1 MHIKL
6 ISSFL
11 FALFLFLQCS
21 TNTET
26 IEQPIAKP
34 IQTSTKSATVQV
46 GAANIEAYLPLI
58 KGKKIAMVVNQTS
71 RVGDRHVVDSL
82 LALGVR
88 IQTIFAP
95 EHGFRGEADA
105 GEKVADGKDAS
116 TGIPLTSLYGKN
128 KKPSSQQLVGLDW
141 VIFDIQDVGA
151 RFYTYI
157 STMHYVM
164 QTCAEEGIPFMVL
177 DRPNP
182 NGHYVDGPIRQAG
195 YQSFVGMHTVPIV
208 HGMTVGEY
216 AQMVNE
222 EGWLEDGRKCE
233 LTVIPCQNYT
243 HTTPYT
249 LPVKPSPN
257 LPNNRSIYL
266 YPSLCLFEGTTVS
279 AGRGTTT
286 QFQVYGH
293 PDYTKGEYTYTPI
306 SRAGAKYPKHQDKA
320 CNGYD
325 LTKIPMEELQTSHGF
340 KLSYLMD
347 FYKNYPNQKD
357 FFLKNNF
364 FDKLAGTDQLRKQI
378 LAGQSAEDIRATW
391 QEDLTNF
398 KKIRTKYLLY
408 P

>member
-6 ISSFL
+6 ISRL
-11 FALFLFLQCS
+11 LVGLFLFLQCS
-21 TNTET
+21 SNTET
-26 IEQPIAKP
+26 TEQVVANP
-34 IQTSTKSATVQV
+34 IQVAIKPVAIQV
-46 GAANIEAYLPLI
+46 GADNFKAFLPLI

-71 RVGDRHVVDSL
+71 RIGERHVVDTL
-82 LALGVR
+82 LAMGVR

-105 GEKVADGKDAS
+105 GEKVADGKDAT

-128 KKPSSQQLVGLDW
+128 RKPSAQHLAGLDW
-141 VIFDIQDVGA
+141 VVFDIQDVGA

-164 QTCAEEGIPFMVL
+164 QACAEEGIPFMVL

-182 NGHYVDGPIRQAG
+182 NGHYVDGPVRQEG
-195 YQSFVGMHTVPIV
+195 YQSFVGMHRVPIV

-222 EGWLEDGRKCE
+222 EGWLEEGRKCE
-233 LTVIPCQNYT
+233 LTVIPCENYT

-293 PDYTKGEYTYTPI
+293 PAYTQGDHTFTPI
-306 SRAGAKYPKHQDKA
+306 SRAGAKYPKHQDKS

-325 LTKIPMEELQTSHGF
+325 LSTIPMKELETTHGF
-340 KLSYLMD
+340 KLDYLLD

-364 FDKLAGTDQLRKQI
+364 FDKLAGTDALRKQI
-378 LAGQSAEDIRATW
+378 LAGQSEKEIRATW
-391 QEDLTNF
+391 EEELTIF
-398 KKIRTKYLLY
+398 KKIRARYLLY

>member
-6 ISSFL
+6 ISRL
-11 FALFLFLQCS
+11 LVGLFLFLQCS
-21 TNTET
+21 SNTET
-26 IEQPIAKP
+26 TEQVVANP
-34 IQTSTKSATVQV
+34 IQVAIKPVAIQV
-46 GAANIEAYLPLI
+46 GADNFKAFLPLI

-71 RVGDRHVVDSL
+71 RIGERHVVDTL
-82 LALGVR
+82 LAMGVR

-95 EHGFRGEADA
+95 EHGFRGQADA
-105 GEKVADGKDAS
+105 GEKVADGKDAT

-128 KKPSSQQLVGLDW
+128 RKPSAQHLAGLDW
-141 VIFDIQDVGA
+141 VVFDIQDVGA

-164 QTCAEEGIPFMVL
+164 QACAEEGIPFMVL

-182 NGHYVDGPIRQAG
+182 NGHYVDGPVRQEG
-195 YQSFVGMHTVPIV
+195 YQSFVGMHRVPIV

-222 EGWLEDGRKCE
+222 EGWLEEGRKCE
-233 LTVIPCQNYT
+233 LTVIPCENYT

-293 PDYTKGEYTYTPI
+293 PAYTQGDHTFTPI
-306 SRAGAKYPKHQDKA
+306 SRAGAKYPKHQDKS

-325 LTKIPMEELQTSHGF
+325 LSTIPMKELETTHGF
-340 KLSYLMD
+340 KLDYLLD

-364 FDKLAGTDQLRKQI
+364 FDKLAGTDALRKQI
-378 LAGQSAEDIRATW
+378 LAGQSEKEIRATW
-391 QEDLTNF
+391 EEELTIF
-398 KKIRTKYLLY
+398 KKIRARYLLY